1 MTPKP
6 GGPLPNSAVVS
17 EARTTTLVRKAP
29 RAASDAGRSRLGDLT
44 RPIARE
50 QRIAKNRRPALLVGA
65 VGIIVAVAIGAALFV
80 LPVKTWLAQNDK
92 IDALRKQAD
101 ATESVNGDLQ
111 QEVNELQTDDGIR
124 AAARE
129 QLGYQQTNE
138 RRETVVVVPDVP
150 TNLPDG
156 WPYGA
161 VKQIVNLRAAAVP
174 AGD

>member
-1 MTPKP
+1 M
-6 GGPLPNSAVVS
+6 
-17 EARTTTLVRKAP
+17 
-29 RAASDAGRSRLGDLT
+29 
-44 RPIARE
+44 
-50 QRIAKNRRPALLVGA
+50 VGA

-111 QEVNELQTDDGIR
+111 QEVNELQSDEGIH

-138 RRETVVVVPDVP
+138 RRETVVGLPESRTCP
-150 TNLPDG
+150 TG
-156 WPYGA
+156 G
-161 VKQIVNLRAAAVP
+161 RT
-174 AGD
+174 GR